1 MEDLGHGLEL
11 SSHEEVLAGSLC
23 FCQGSLVGLNET
35 IARTLKW
42 FSQNGYIKKSEL
54 ALGKKEHYA

>member
-42 FSQNGYIKKSEL
+42 FSQNGYIKK
-54 ALGKKEHYA
+54 K